1 MIPSY
6 PKIFAVGTK
15 YIQDIFSGPVEVTE
29 KVDGSQFSFG
39 DIGGEL
45 SMRSKGAQLFADNP
59 EKMFAKGIEYVL
71 SIQTMLPP
79 DTIFYTEYLNKP
91 KHNTL
96 SYARVPLNNMMLF
109 GVMSADQHFDCDLVK
124 NAEMLGIEP
133 VPVLRRGE
141 IANAS
146 ELTSLLDAESILG
159 NAKIE
164 GVVVKN
170 YAKPFILGGAVLPL
184 MAGKYVSESFKEV
197 HRERWGVE
205 EKSKSRLDI
214 FFDSFRTEARWE
226 KAVQHLRDAGVLE
239 GSPKDI
245 GALFKEIHTDIEAE
259 EIEEAKAFLW
269 KEFSGE
275 LKRRASAGVAEWYKK
290 RLLGSAFQRN

>member
-39 DIGGEL
+39 ELDGEL
-45 SMRSKGAQLFADNP
+45 FMRSKGAQLFADNP
-59 EKMFAKGIEYVL
+59 EKMFAKGVEYVL
-71 SIQTMLPP
+71 SIRTMLPP
-79 DTIFYTEYLNKP
+79 NTIFYVEYLNKP

-96 SYARVPLNNMMLF
+96 SYARVPRNNMMLF
-109 GVMSADQHFDCDLVK
+109 GVMSADQQFDCDLVK

-141 IANAS
+141 IASAS

-170 YAKPFILGGAVLPL
+170 YAKQFMLGGSVLPL

-197 HRERWGVE
+197 HRERWGAE

-245 GALFKEIHTDIEAE
+245 GALFKEIHTDIESEEAE
-259 EIEEAKAFLW
+259 EVKAFLW

-290 RLLGSAFQRN
+290 RLLNNAF